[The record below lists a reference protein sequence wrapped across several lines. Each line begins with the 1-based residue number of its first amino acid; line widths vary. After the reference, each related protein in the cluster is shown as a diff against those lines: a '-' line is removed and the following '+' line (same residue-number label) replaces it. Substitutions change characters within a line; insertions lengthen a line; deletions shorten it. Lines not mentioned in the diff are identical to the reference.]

1 MSPQHDYVIDNS
13 TGANV
18 RSDINSVLQ
27 AIASNNSGSSA
38 PSTTYAFQLF
48 ADTTN
53 NVMKI
58 RNAANNAFIELFQLD
73 GTLTLEDGSASTPAL
88 AFRDDLN
95 TGIFSSAADICNIS
109 AGGVE
114 RAKFGSAGVV
124 INDDGADVDFRI
136 EGDSKVNLFYL
147 NAGTDRI
154 GINENSPSALFH
166 VAGTDGQTVGTIS
179 SSLPLLVSKD
189 ANAGIGI
196 LARSDSK
203 SIIAF
208 GDPDDSDI
216 GKIEYIHSENALTF
230 TTNTTERFRIDS
242 SGRLLFGISSSTR
255 ETSLVLQGNS
265 NNYTTNPAV
274 IELHQGQQAS
284 SASTLG
290 QIIFGC
296 TGNRLGAVISGI
308 AQGDYNS
315 GSSHPTKITF
325 KTCNQ
330 SSTTLEER
338 MAITRDGSVGIGIST
353 PARGPLHVHENS
365 GSDCQIHLTND
376 DTGATSGDGLT
387 IFTDTD
393 DAGIWSRENVPFLFA
408 TNNAEKMRLSAT
420 GMLSINSSSGALGG
434 EKLRVVNGGSSANV
448 AGFFFN
454 NTQDRTN
461 LIIKHDRATGST
473 AAIMIDFIDQ
483 LDGSSGSIQSN
494 GSSTTYST
502 SSDYRLKENAVAIS
516 DGITRLKTLKPYRF
530 NFKVDPT
537 TTVDGFFA
545 HEVTAVPEAVLGE
558 KDAMKPLSFY
568 EEGDTIPSGKQV
580 GDAKTFSETEI
591 KPQTIDQS
599 KLVPLLVAAVQELIG
614 KVEALE
620 AA

>member
-1 MSPQHDYVIDNS
+1 MAQHDYVIDNS

-58 RNAANNAFIELFQLD
+58 RNSANNAFIELFQLD
-73 GTLTLEDGSASTPAL
+73 GTFTLEDGSASTPAL

-95 TGIFSSAADICNIS
+95 TGIFSSSANNLDIATGAVVRANFSSSGLSVTGAITSTSDLTIPDKIIHSGDTNTAIRFPAADTVTFET
-109 AGGVE
+109 AG
-114 RAKFGSAGVV
+114 
-124 INDDGADVDFRI
+124 
-136 EGDSKVNLFYL
+136 
-147 NAGTDRI
+147 
-154 GINENSPSALFH
+154 
-166 VAGTDGQTVGTIS
+166 
-179 SSLPLLVSKD
+179 
-189 ANAGIGI
+189 
-196 LARSDSK
+196 
-203 SIIAF
+203 
-208 GDPDDSDI
+208 
-216 GKIEYIHSENALTF
+216 
-230 TTNTTERFRIDS
+230 TERFRIDS

-338 MAITRDGSVGIGIST
+338 MAITRDGSVGIGVST

-376 DTGATSGDGLT
+376 DTGSTSGDGLT

-408 TNNAEKMRLSAT
+408 TNNAEKMRLTTA
-420 GMLSINSSSGALGG
+420 GMLSINSTSGALGG

-461 LIIKHDRATGST
+461 LIIKHDRAVSST

-545 HEVTAVPEAVLGE
+545 HEVTAVPEAVIGE

-580 GDAKTFSETEI
+580 GDAKTFSKTEI